1 MHTVVYQTFNSKE
14 IMDCKLATI
23 PETDEESEN
32 AVPKAQGNPSPV
44 AAMGPPPSPG
54 HPVLRHGGTTSVP
67 PEPAGYGTLPS
78 GILPIQ
84 SSSTE

>member
-1 MHTVVYQTFNSKE
+1 MVWHIAHTIVYQTFNSKE
-14 IMDCKLATI
+14 IMSCKLATI

-54 HPVLRHGGTTSVP
+54 HPVLRCGRTTRVP
-67 PEPAGYGTLPS
+67 PDPAGYGTLQCWPW
-78 GILPIQ
+78 PQ
-84 SSSTE
+84 